1 MINDNLLWTADE
13 YEAVVD
19 YKANS
24 YNKINVLL
32 SRWWFYFKINN
43 EEKKEYEYRYKKSKN
58 FCNNSIRKC

>member
-32 SRWWFYFKINN
+32 SSEVTKRETDGKFPKNKYRRQKRNYAKI
-43 EEKKEYEYRYKKSKN
+43 
-58 FCNNSIRKC
+58 

>member
-1 MINDNLLWTADE
+1 MINDNLLWTTDE

-32 SRWWFYFKINN
+32 SGEVTKRETEGKFQKNKYHRH
-43 EEKKEYEYRYKKSKN
+43 KKNYAKL
-58 FCNNSIRKC
+58 

>member
-32 SRWWFYFKINN
+32 SSEVTKRETDGKFPKKQIPQTKEELRENIEKI
-43 EEKKEYEYRYKKSKN
+43 E
-58 FCNNSIRKC
+58 